1 MMKTLRLRSPLACWT
16 LLAFLAMALAPV
28 AAFAIPT
35 LYSFESGSAVVR
47 GTLEGSSTSIF
58 DPAGAINVDL
68 TGTDAIIDLDT
79 YSLDSLNIVAEDFTV
94 GLDPSLT
101 GLESVSV
108 SGATLESLAPSTLA
122 FFTPTVAQFALQS
135 QISGTVDGT
144 LPGGFS
150 TGPTPF
156 VSIPGSGSTT
166 GILTISGDEI
176 TLQITGV
183 TVASFPQ
190 IHNPTGANVELK
202 ADFTFVG
209 KATPSSPIPEPS
221 AALVFGVGMAVA
233 GSVLRKR

>member
-1 MMKTLRLRSPLACWT
+1 MNKTPLLRNPLARWT
-16 LLAFLAMALAPV
+16 LLAIVAMVLTPLA
-28 AAFAIPT
+28 AAAVPT

-58 DPAGAINVDL
+58 DPAGAVDVDL
-68 TGTDAIIDLDT
+68 TGTNAIVDLDA
-79 YSLDSLNIVAEDFTV
+79 YSLDSLEIVADDFSV

-108 SGATLESLAPSTLA
+108 SGATLQSLAPSTLA

-135 QISGTVDGT
+135 QISGTVEGT
-144 LPGGFS
+144 LPGGLS

-190 IHNPTGANVELK
+190 IHNPGGANVELK

-209 KATPSSPIPEPS
+209 KAKPSSPIPEPS

-233 GSVLRKR
+233 GSVLRRR